1 MSVLVRC
8 GIALKWN
15 EIDDLA
21 YNEIR
26 LGLKEDKMT
35 TKTKRTVK
43 NFIVLLIG
51 VALFGAIVALTNQ
64 WFRSQGYNSTYMTA
78 ILTGCTSYG
87 YYRAWLWLC
96 RKLDLLDK
104 KSK

>member
-1 MSVLVRC
+1 MSWRNLELHRN
-8 GIALKWN
+8 GTKFN
-15 EIDDLA
+15 DLA

-26 LGLKEDKMT
+26 LELKENKMA
-35 TKTKRTVK
+35 TKTKRVVK
-43 NFIVLLIG
+43 NFIVFLIG

-78 ILTGCTSYG
+78 ILIGCTSYV
-87 YYRAWLWLC
+87 YYKAWLWLC
-96 RKLDLLDK
+96 RKLDILDK